1 MDLSEY
7 KRGGKVKR
15 KKVIKQKQ
23 KQKQNVKQ
31 SVVVKIG
38 GDVLK
43 KRRAYKPRTKK
54 GTIQPSINI
63 SSTPV
68 QQDQGKYTE
77 LKQQLKSL
85 QREKQ
90 NEIIKKSEPIKEEE
104 KKIKEVREQQQREY
118 SQQIKQAEKP
128 KMVEQGI
135 QKNIK
140 IKKAEQGT
148 QTIEKP
154 KEIKK
159 LESVRER
166 QQREYSQIIKR
177 PERVIEQSEVLVA
190 KPLKVLSSPKATPI
204 EKYRSEMAGGAMP
217 DTIETT
223 RKLKLSRQPVQK
235 NILEGIVATQRGRPR
250 SGIPY
255 EERQKKYAETARL
268 KRENERKQ
276 MDEAISKAQTE
287 QRPGKKSRFK
297 VSDRPIQEISS
308 SIGQSEYEEALGGGG
323 AKAEESDD

>member
-7 KRGGKVKR
+7 KRGGKVRR
-15 KKVIKQKQ
+15 KKAIKQKQ

-38 GDVLK
+38 GDALK
-43 KRRAYKPRTKK
+43 KRRPYKPRTKRE
-54 GTIQPSINI
+54 IMQPYLNI
-63 SSTPV
+63 SSTPI
-68 QQDQGKYTE
+68 QQDQNKYTE
-77 LKQQLKSL
+77 LKEQLKSL

-128 KMVEQGI
+128 KMVEQGT

-148 QTIEKP
+148 QTIEKS
-154 KEIKK
+154 KENKK
-159 LESVRER
+159 LESVRKR
-166 QQREYSQIIKR
+166 QQREYSQKIKR
-177 PERVIEQSEVLVA
+177 PERAIEQSEVLVA
-190 KPLKVLSSPKATPI
+190 NPQTTLQSPEVTPI
-204 EKYRSEMAGGAMP
+204 EKYINAMEP
-217 DTIETT
+217 GSIAETIETN
-223 RKLKLSRQPVQK
+223 RKLKLSRQPVQ

-250 SGIPY
+250 SNIAY
-255 EERQKKYAETARL
+255 EERKKKYAETARL

-276 MDEAISKAQTE
+276 MDDAIAKAQLE
-287 QRPGKKSRFK
+287 QRPKQNPRFK
-297 VSDRPIQEISS
+297 ISDRPVQEISS
-308 SIGQSEYEEALGGGG
+308 SVGQSGYEQALGG
-323 AKAEESDD
+323 EERGDY